1 MTFPLGYPESRCSGR
16 PIAQG
21 YQVQGLCLTSDLSL
35 PVCHTLSAVAR
46 HGTLDG
52 GVRREKVRGL
62 EEGTHATTSLGMWHG
77 CGYQTLGHSRSSW
90 PLSFT
95 SRCPPV
101 PLKWPE
107 RVNTEQT
114 CVKSCSTLSGGL
126 WQDKGSLCTHT
137 CVLKNMSQGAEEI
150 TWEFFRR
157 TRVLSPGP
165 TLGAS
170 RNCL

>member
-16 PIAQG
+16 QIAQG

-46 HGTLDG
+46 HGILDG
-52 GVRREKVRGL
+52 GVRREKVRGS
-62 EEGTHATTSLGMWHG
+62 EEGAHATTSLGMWHS

-101 PLKWPE
+101 PLNWSE
-107 RVNTEQT
+107 RVISTQPRADT
-114 CVKSCSTLSGGL
+114 CKELCRTVWGLVVGQGKSVHTHMCFKKYVPGG
-126 WQDKGSLCTHT
+126 
-137 CVLKNMSQGAEEI
+137 
-150 TWEFFRR
+150 
-157 TRVLSPGP
+157 
-165 TLGAS
+165 
-170 RNCL
+170 